1 MQLRDWINIVQVFV
15 ALVGVGIALYI
26 ALRREKTEQQNED
39 LKRAERYAE
48 IFSVPLAIADI
59 VVAEMESLLKELIAP
74 YWESG
79 WGAPPDFEARCDRL
93 IAAFTEIP
101 LRTMP
106 TKKSVEQL
114 WHIQKRLQ
122 IAKNHL
128 MTLALIREEL
138 KTVTS
143 KELDQAKKALEEVG
157 AEADALRTELVRATS
172 PSKTD

>member
-1 MQLRDWINIVQVFV
+1 
-15 ALVGVGIALYI
+15 
-26 ALRREKTEQQNED
+26 
-39 LKRAERYAE
+39 
-48 IFSVPLAIADI
+48 
-59 VVAEMESLLKELIAP
+59 
-74 YWESG
+74 
-79 WGAPPDFEARCDRL
+79 
-93 IAAFTEIP
+93 
-101 LRTMP
+101 MP